1 MLLGAF
7 AARFRDVPPIIASI
21 VRIAFFVTPIIWMP
35 ALLPHRAV
43 LPMNL
48 NPFFHVLE
56 VVRAPLLGE
65 VPGAVS
71 WLAMIGMTLF
81 GVALTFVVYVRYRW
95 RIAYWV

>member
-1 MLLGAF
+1 
-7 AARFRDVPPIIASI
+7 
-21 VRIAFFVTPIIWMP
+21 RIAFFVTPIIWMP
-35 ALLPHRAV
+35 ELLPNRAV

-65 VPGAVS
+65 LPSAVS
-71 WLAMIGMTLF
+71 WLAMIGYTLV
-81 GVALTFVVYVRYRW
+81 GGAATFVIYVRYRW